1 MLQELSNAVILTIG
15 VWLIMKGKFSVGML
29 VAFQSLLQ
37 QFMMPVESLL
47 DIGQSIQETRTSME
61 RVQDVM
67 KYASDN
73 SYVKTF
79 QRMILLNLKKLKRKQ

>member
-1 MLQELSNAVILTIG
+1 
-15 VWLIMKGKFSVGML
+15 ML

-73 SYVKTF
+73 SYVKAF
-79 QRMILLNLKKLKRKQ
+79 FRG

>member
-79 QRMILLNLKKLKRKQ
+79 QRMILLNLRS